1 MMEEL
6 SFENRKLGIDL
17 ETARMETERI
27 LLESFLNT
35 SLSEKDPKDVNVTEL
50 RALRQKNSL
59 GRMIY
64 LTQKKCMF

>member
-1 MMEEL
+1 MNQL
-6 SFENRKLGIDL
+6 TFENQKLALDL
-17 ETARMETERI
+17 ETAHMEAERI

-35 SLSEKDPKDVNVTEL
+35 TLSEKEVKEINVAEL
-50 RALRQKNSL
+50 RALRQRNNL